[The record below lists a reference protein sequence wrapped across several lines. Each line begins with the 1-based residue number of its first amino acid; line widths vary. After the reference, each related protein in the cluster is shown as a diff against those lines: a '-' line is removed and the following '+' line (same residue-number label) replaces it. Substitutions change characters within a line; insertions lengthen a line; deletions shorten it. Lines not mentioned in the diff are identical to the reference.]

1 MMDSNKTFSEVVV
14 GRRSIRVFKDTPV
27 PRHALESALT
37 YATFAPSAHNR
48 QPWRFAVITDKE
60 QKVSLANSMGQ
71 RLKRERVQDGDDQTV
86 IEKDLAQSF
95 TMLTKA
101 GAIIL
106 LCLTMEDM
114 DSYPDAPRNLH
125 ERHMAIQS
133 VAMAGQNLLLGL
145 QAEGLG
151 ACWMCAPLFA
161 PEEVAACF
169 DLPTSWEPQG
179 LIVVG
184 YPLKPALKKDHKST
198 EELIKWL

>member
-1 MMDSNKTFSEVVV
+1 MNNSDKSFAEVVE
-14 GRRSIRVFKDTPV
+14 GRQSMREFKDTPV
-27 PRHALESALT
+27 PRQALESALT
-37 YATFAPSAHNR
+37 YATLAPSAHNR
-48 QPWRFAVITDKE
+48 QPWRFVVITEIE

-71 RLKRERVQDGDDQTV
+71 RLKRERMQDGDDQKV
-86 IEKDLAQSF
+86 IEKDAAQSF
-95 TMLTKA
+95 TRLTQA

-169 DLPTSWEPQG
+169 DLPPAWEPQG
-179 LIVVG
+179 LIIVG
-184 YPLKPALKKDHKST
+184 YPLKPVPKKSRKSP
-198 EELIKWL
+198 EEVIQWL